1 MHAFRPSKLSLF
13 GVSFK
18 RMREGK
24 MFLAATM
31 HFFQRQRI
39 FRELPRVTFSP
50 HGLFR
55 TAAPQARSGA
65 RGEAAPGRGGAL
77 GGSTREGR
85 GSGHFR
91 KLGKASLL

>member
-1 MHAFRPSKLSLF
+1 
-13 GVSFK
+13 
-18 RMREGK
+18 

-55 TAAPQARSGA
+55 TAAPRRRLAAELAEKLRLEEEARLAEA
-65 RGEAAPGRGGAL
+65 REKVGGRDTF
-77 GGSTREGR
+77 GS
-85 GSGHFR
+85 
-91 KLGKASLL
+91 LGKPPFFEVV